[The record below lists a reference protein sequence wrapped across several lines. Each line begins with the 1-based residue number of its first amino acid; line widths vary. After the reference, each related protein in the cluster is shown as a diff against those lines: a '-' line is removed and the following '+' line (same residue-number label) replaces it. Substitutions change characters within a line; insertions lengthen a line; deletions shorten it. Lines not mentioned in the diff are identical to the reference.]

1 LHIVENK
8 QVVIPITTP
17 MVNSYIIRGDRPILI
32 DTGLPGYDARILQSM
47 EANGINPGDVSLIII
62 THCHQDH
69 TGSLAAL
76 KQKTGAPVAVHKAD
90 SEYLKTGMN
99 PPLIPVGSKGK
110 IMEAVS
116 RMMKK
121 LEVTGLEPD
130 ILIDSEMD
138 LAKYGVKGKIILT
151 PGHTPGGISVTLET
165 GDVLVGDLI
174 FGGLVRPAAPGFP
187 YVAESVEKLL
197 QSIQKVLD
205 LQPKIIYAGHG
216 GPFTAESVRRRFFK

>member
-1 LHIVENK
+1 MVESK

-17 MVNSYIIRGDRPILI
+17 MVNSYIIRGDKPILI
-32 DTGLPGYDARILQSM
+32 DTGLPGYDARILRSM
-47 EANGINPGDVSLIII
+47 EENGISPGDVSLIII

-69 TGSLAAL
+69 FGSLAAI

-90 SEYLKTGMN
+90 SEYLKTGGN
-99 PPLIPVGSKGK
+99 PPLIPVGAKGK
-110 IMEAVS
+110 IMEALSKMV
-116 RMMKK
+116 KK
-121 LEVTGLEPD
+121 PEVTGLAPD
-130 ILIDSEMD
+130 ILIEGEMD

-151 PGHTPGGISVTLET
+151 PGHTPGGISITLES
-165 GDVLVGDLI
+165 GEVLVGDLI
-174 FGGLVRPAAPGFP
+174 FGGFIRRAAPGFP
-187 YVAESVEKLL
+187 YFAESVEQLL